1 VPAHGKSPGERESLP
16 GGALTGKRLSAPAP
30 GTTPRVSLAR
40 CVASL
45 AALLTCTVG
54 AGCGTGDDE
63 RRVRSVTDQ
72 FYAAL
77 RGRAGERACAQL
89 AENTVNA
96 LESASGR
103 SCAQAITALQLPGR
117 RAAGSTVYLDSA
129 RADVAG
135 AAQGEAAFLDR
146 TARGWRIS
154 AAGCRPKGD
163 GPYDCRLG
171 G

>member
-1 VPAHGKSPGERESLP
+1 MSPARCLASLT
-16 GGALTGKRLSAPAP
+16 ALVT
-30 GTTPRVSLAR
+30 SLA
-40 CVASL
+40 
-45 AALLTCTVG
+45 G

-63 RRVRSVTDQ
+63 RRVRSVTDR

-77 RGRAGERACAQL
+77 QGHAGERACAQL
-89 AENTVNA
+89 SENTVNA

-103 SCAQAITALQLPGR
+103 SCAQAITALPLPGR
-117 RAAGSTVYLDSA
+117 RTARSIVYLDSA

-163 GPYDCRLG
+163 GPYDCQLEG
-171 G
+171 

>member
-1 VPAHGKSPGERESLP
+1 
-16 GGALTGKRLSAPAP
+16 
-30 GTTPRVSLAR
+30 VSLAR

-45 AALLTCTVG
+45 AALVTCMAS
-54 AGCGTGDDE
+54 AGCGTGEDE
-63 RRVRSVTDQ
+63 RRVRSVTDR

-77 RGRAGERACAQL
+77 QGHAGERACAEL
-89 AENTVNA
+89 SENAVNA

-103 SCAQAITALQLPGR
+103 SCAQAITALQLPGH
-117 RAAGSTVYLDSA
+117 RAASSTVYLDSA